1 MELLSIAKMALYG
14 IFLNYYC
21 YYVVTGSF
29 IPYGTVLFFGIALGC
44 VGLCMLKDRLVWVG
58 YEVRCWLLYIALSI
72 ATMGFAID
80 SEYAFD
86 SILKFAQ
93 RLLIIIMIVY
103 ICEKENS
110 IKFALRLLAVDA
122 IGCACAVLYTIDDIQ
137 LKLDISSGANLSAND
152 TGALM
157 AFGCF
162 AAMFAFGN
170 RNKTSLFTTLFKFA
184 AIIAMITV
192 IFLAGS
198 RKSILAVIIL
208 ITLIV
213 IMNGLDYLK
222 HSTYAKLFV
231 FSALGVVA
239 ICFVVENL
247 APYAMETNLYT
258 RLFGRGVERTADS
271 DEVRIELYMQALE
284 SFLKNPIA
292 GLGFNN
298 FVLKYGNYTHST
310 YAEPFACSGLIGLV
324 YLAPYIRMLK
334 RQIELIKLN
343 RYNPMECMK
352 QKEMLAFYI
361 SFLFVA
367 IGIPYMYKDNP
378 CIVLALFIASQYI
391 SYNKLYNKRHIE
403 ERIEHGKET
412 D

>member
-29 IPYGTVLFFGIALGC
+29 IPYGTILFFGIALGC

-80 SEYAFD
+80 SDFAFD

-122 IGCACAVLYTIDDIQ
+122 IGCACAVLYTVEDIQ

-152 TGALM
+152 AGALM

-162 AAMFAFGN
+162 AVMVGFGN
-170 RNKTSLFTTLFKFA
+170 RNRASFLATAFKFA
-184 AIIAMITV
+184 SIIAMITV

-198 RKSILAVIIL
+198 RKSIYAIIIL
-208 ITLIV
+208 GILLLFLC
-213 IMNGLDYLK
+213 GKDYLK
-222 HSTYAKLFV
+222 NISLAKTIVLIIIGFIA
-231 FSALGVVA
+231 FDFISD
-239 ICFVVENL
+239 NL
-247 APYAMETNLYT
+247 VPYIEDTNLYV
-258 RLFGRGVERTADS
+258 RIFGRGAEKATGS
-271 DEVRIELYMQALE
+271 DENRVDLYIYALQE
-284 SFLKNPIA
+284 FLSHPIV
-292 GLGFNN
+292 GMGFNN
-298 FVLKYGNYTHST
+298 FVLAHGNYTHST
-310 YAEPFACSGLIGLV
+310 FAEPLACSGLIGLL
-324 YLAPYIRMLK
+324 YLMPYIKMFR

-343 RYNPMECMK
+343 QNNPIECIK
-352 QKEMLAFYI
+352 QKEMFAFYI
-361 SFLFVA
+361 IFLFTGM
-367 IGIPYMYKDNP
+367 GIPYMYKDNP
-378 CIVLALFIASQYI
+378 CIILAMFIASQRILYL
-391 SYNKLYNKRHIE
+391 KLNRQNNFE
-403 ERIEHGKET
+403 EKFEDGKSAY
-412 D
+412 